1 MAQVQTLYWQ
11 EIPSLVEAR
20 EGQELHKVQLSQ
32 RFQELIDLVAT
43 NKGRGESEA
52 YLEQWSKGPR
62 QVREGDAKTVAEAVA
77 NEFEGQYDAIRK
89 AQLVAVR
96 TPKEQG

>member
-20 EGQELHKVQLSQ
+20 EGQDLHKVQLSQ

-43 NKGRGESEA
+43 NKGLGESGA

-62 QVREGDAKTVAEAVA
+62 SVREGDAKAVAEAVA
-77 NEFEGQYDAIRK
+77 QEFEAQYDTIRT
-89 AQLVAVR
+89 AQLASIR
-96 TPKEQG
+96 SQKE